1 MWLHVGS
8 SEMILSAS
16 PHFMNFNQSC
26 KPLPSKYDILQ
37 KPHLCAT
44 SWSNPTLWV
53 SLRGFL
59 RVTSWK
65 TPSAEHHFPV
75 LSHTLAPPT
84 GQRTHLQTGEFASSS
99 PLWGNLFGLSLAF
112 SRASPGGRLW
122 SDTLMVA
129 AHFSGLWNKRRKH
142 TSEWVC
148 LNAIGSLIWKL
159 V

>member
-1 MWLHVGS
+1 MWLQVGR
-8 SEMILSAS
+8 SEMILSS
-16 PHFMNFNQSC
+16 SLHFMNFNQNC
-26 KPLPSKYDILQ
+26 KALPSKYDILQ

-53 SLRGFL
+53 SPPGLL

-65 TPSAEHHFPV
+65 TPSSEHHFPV

-84 GQRTHLQTGEFASSS
+84 GQRTDLQTRELASSS
-99 PLWGNLFGLSLAF
+99 LGQSAF

-122 SDTLMVA
+122 SDTLKVA
-129 AHFSGLWNKRRKH
+129 THFSGLWNKWRKH
-142 TSEWVC
+142 MSEWVC
-148 LNAIGSLIWKL
+148 LNAVGSLIWKL